1 MTQLQVYQEKLIE
14 LLMIYIPKLLLAVLV
29 LVLGFWAIKWIGKW
43 IGNAMVKSKIDASL
57 QKFLLSLTV
66 ITLKILLL
74 ISVASMIGIAT
85 TSFVALIGAA
95 GLAIGLSLQ
104 GSLANLAGGVL
115 ILLFRPF
122 QVGDFIQAQGQTGT
136 VHAIQVFYTVL
147 KTPDN
152 KTIIIPNGALSNDFI
167 INFSTEKNR
176 RIDMT
181 FGIGYDDDIKA
192 AKNILLK
199 LVQED
204 ERIFKEPEPQVAVAE
219 LGESSIN
226 FTVKV
231 WCKSSN
237 YWNIYFDMQE
247 KVKKSFD
254 KAGISIPYP
263 QRDVHL
269 YTVSGN

>member
-14 LLMIYIPKLLLAVLV
+14 LLMIYIPKLLLAVVV
-29 LVLGFWAIKWIGKW
+29 LILGFWAIKWIGKG
-43 IGNAMVKSKIDASL
+43 ISNAMVKSKIDASL

-74 ISVASMIGIAT
+74 ISVAAMIGIAT

-122 QVGDFIQAQGQTGT
+122 QVGDFIQAQGQMGT

-152 KTIIIPNGALSNDFI
+152 KTIIIPNGVLSNDFI
-167 INFSTEKNR
+167 INFSTEENR

-204 ERIFKEPEPQVAVAE
+204 ERILREPEPQVAVAE

-254 KAGISIPYP
+254 KAGISIPFP